1 MKTISFGKSGL
12 QVPTLALGCMRL
24 SRLSDSEVERYVRRA
39 LDLGANFFDHADI
52 YGGGKC
58 EEIFGRAVA
67 GVPRGRL
74 LIQSK
79 CAHRAGQVLRLSKEH
94 ILGSVDGIP
103 KGLNTIRRAA
113 VLSRRAD
120 GAGGGGRDVCC
131 LKASDKVLHFGVSNQ
146 NSM

>member
-24 SRLSDSEVERYVRRA
+24 SDSEVERYVRPA
-39 LDLGANFFDHADI
+39 LDLGVNFFDHADI

-79 CAHRAGQVLRLSKEH
+79 CAIVPGKCY
-94 ILGSVDGIP
+94 DFP
-103 KGLNTIRRAA
+103 KSTFWACLLYTSDAA
-113 VLSRRAD
+113 D
-120 GAGGGGRDVCC
+120 E
-131 LKASDKVLHFGVSNQ
+131 
-146 NSM
+146 